1 MVSPITMV
9 SEGGFFMYVLL
20 LVGLVHAA
28 TLIVQ
33 AVRVKKLNLIPLLWA
48 LMICTFLIGCLG
60 SVMGLVMCFQAVA
73 RAAPEMK
80 QTLLASGISVAMYT
94 TAGGLIVAILQAFL
108 NGIIASVVST
118 VNKSDSSAPE

>member
-1 MVSPITMV
+1 MF
-9 SEGGFFMYVLL
+9 SEGGFFMYVIV

-33 AVRVKKLNLIPLLWA
+33 AVRVKKLNLIPMLWA

-60 SVMGLVMCFQAVA
+60 TVSGLVMCFQAVA
-73 RAAPEMK
+73 KASAETK
-80 QTLLASGISVAMYT
+80 QTLLANGISVAMYT
-94 TAGGLIVAILQAFL
+94 TAGGLMVATLQAFF

-118 VNKSDSSAPE
+118 ANKSDSSAPTYPQTG

>member
-1 MVSPITMV
+1 MVSPITMF
-9 SEGGFFMYVLL
+9 SDGGFFMYVLV

-33 AVRVKKLNLIPLLWA
+33 AVRVKKLNLIPLLWG
-48 LMICTFLIGCLG
+48 LMICTVLIGCLG

-73 RAAPEMK
+73 KASPEVK
-80 QTLLASGISVAMYT
+80 QTLLANGMSVAMYT
-94 TAGGLIVAILQAFL
+94 TAGGLIVAILQAFS

-118 VNKSDSSAPE
+118 ANKRDSAAPE

>member
-1 MVSPITMV
+1 MVSPITMFI
-9 SEGGFFMYVLL
+9 EGGFFMYVLV

-33 AVRVKKLNLIPLLWA
+33 VVMVKKLNLIPMLWA

-60 SVMGLVMCFQAVA
+60 SVMGLVMTFQAVA
-73 RAAPEMK
+73 KASAEMK
-80 QTLLASGISVAMYT
+80 QTLMAAGLSVAMYT
-94 TAGGLIVAILQAFL
+94 TAGGLIVAIFQAFF

-118 VNKSDSSAPE
+118 ANKSDSSAPD